1 MNPVIE
7 SDLFRYGGLS
17 GKKGLSKG
25 LRIPG
30 FKYTYL
36 IRKVQQNKNNP
47 LRRKFFQLLKKRY
60 EYKYGF
66 QIPAEVQIG
75 KGFYI
80 GHFGTV
86 IISPK
91 VIIGENCNISPGVT
105 IGRANRGWI
114 EGCPVIGNRV
124 WIGTNA
130 VVVGKITIGSNVLI
144 APNSTVSIDVPDNS
158 MVRGNPAKVVHNEDA
173 TKGYINN
180 ILE

>member
-1 MNPVIE
+1 MTREIKA
-7 SDLFRYGGLS
+7 DLYRYHKLTGLK
-17 GKKGLSKG
+17 GLIKGLS
-25 LRIPG
+25 IPG
-30 FKYTYL
+30 FRYMFVVRKASRSTKYSISWL
-36 IRKVQQNKNNP
+36 LFNL
-47 LRRKFFQLLKKRY
+47 LRRRY
-60 EYKYGF
+60 SYKYGF

-173 TKGYINN
+173 TNCYINN